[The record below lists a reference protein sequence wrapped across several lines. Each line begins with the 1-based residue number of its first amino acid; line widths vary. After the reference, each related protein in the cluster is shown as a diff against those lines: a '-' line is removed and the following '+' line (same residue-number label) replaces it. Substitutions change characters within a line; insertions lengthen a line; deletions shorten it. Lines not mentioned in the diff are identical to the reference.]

1 MAALPEDYSPIYFRH
16 SQIVKAHDLIDSHY
30 SSQSDRD
37 KYRRILQNSMDTMV
51 SNARIMY
58 DMIECTVAE
67 KLKNIVAEELGHTSS
82 IDFSS
87 TDHKQTVDCIV
98 EQFYIHAP
106 TALQFFTSD
115 TVLIEAW
122 NILCSDIGRRY

>member
-58 DMIECTVAE
+58 DVIKSKTEE
-67 KLKNIVAEELGHTSS
+67 LKNIVPEKLRHTSS

-87 TDHKQTVDCIV
+87 TDHQQTVDCIV

>member
-1 MAALPEDYSPIYFRH
+1 MTALPEDYSPIYFRH
-16 SQIVKAHDLIDSHY
+16 SLIVKAHDLIDSHY

-37 KYRRILQNSMDTMV
+37 KYRRILQNSMDTIV
-51 SNARIMY
+51 NNARIMY
-58 DMIECTVAE
+58 DVIKSKAE
-67 KLKNIVAEELGHTSS
+67 GLKNIVPEELRYTSS

-98 EQFYIHAP
+98 EQFYMHAP
-106 TALQFFTSD
+106 TALPLFTSD

-122 NILCSDIGRRY
+122 SILCSDIGRRY